1 VIEVI
6 RIALTAATLAFVVA
20 QSLPAAQ
27 AQAPEQPFVARA
39 SVNVANDSPVPQTV
53 SGTNVA
59 PFQLLPHQQ
68 ARLDMA
74 AVPPPAP
81 TAPGSTVP
89 VQFAYSVGQA
99 SGPQCHGT
107 IDMSLRTEGPSVD
120 RYAVTD
126 CVAHS
131 LGTDGADCHIAV
143 KAQDAACQGG
153 LAFSAQ

>member
-1 VIEVI
+1 MI

-20 QSLPAAQ
+20 QSSPPAFAQ
-27 AQAPEQPFVARA
+27 ASDQPFVARA
-39 SVNVANDSPVPQTV
+39 SVNVANDSSVPQTV
-53 SGTNVA
+53 AGTSVA
-59 PFQLLPHQQ
+59 PFQLGPHQQ

-74 AVPPPAP
+74 AAPPPSP

-89 VQFAYSVGQA
+89 VQFEYSVGQA

-107 IDMSLRTEGPSVD
+107 IDMSLRTQGPSMEQ
-120 RYAVTD
+120 YAVTD

-143 KAQDAACQGG
+143 KAENAACQGG